1 MPQNS
6 QDTACIPLHL
16 LESSGLTLHA
26 SGTVLNIPRGSRVF
40 SFFLMMVFL
49 TVKVN
54 YNSEFEYWHSGLWMP
69 TIKGKGQV
77 WLCPGIVNVTCPRL
91 HHMLRLK
98 V

>member
-16 LESSGLTLHA
+16 LEFSGLTLHA

-40 SFFLMMVFL
+40 SFFLMFL

-54 YNSEFEYWHSGLWMP
+54 YNSKFEDWHSGLWMS

-77 WLCPGIVNVTCPRL
+77 WLCPGIVIVTYQRL
-91 HHMLRLK
+91 RHMLRLK

>member
-1 MPQNS
+1 MPVV
-6 QDTACIPLHL
+6 L
-16 LESSGLTLHA
+16 SSIFPEGV
-26 SGTVLNIPRGSRVF
+26 GF
-40 SFFLMMVFL
+40 SLFFLMMVLL

-77 WLCPGIVNVTCPRL
+77 GLCPGMVNVTCPRL